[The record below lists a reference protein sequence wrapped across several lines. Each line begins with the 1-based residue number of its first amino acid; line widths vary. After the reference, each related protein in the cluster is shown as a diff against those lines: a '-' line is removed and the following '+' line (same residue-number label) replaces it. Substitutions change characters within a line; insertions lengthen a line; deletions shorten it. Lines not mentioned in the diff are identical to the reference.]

1 MLAVSNVSNLTFP
14 LNMYG
19 MFPACLRRTHLS
31 FTQHKTL
38 SLLLFCLFTPF
49 LVWNEKLVTSSHRRQ
64 LFRKLNSRH
73 CLFLMH
79 CTCLESKN
87 LWEGNLFQSSV
98 SCLFLALCSKHS
110 YTHCTCIA
118 YLLKEVTLIC
128 DVKSP
133 FNRILINI
141 CRCFIIRKT

>member
-1 MLAVSNVSNLTFP
+1 MLVLSNVSNLTFP

-31 FTQHKTL
+31 FIQYETL

-79 CTCLESKN
+79 CTCLESKS
-87 LWEGNLFQSSV
+87 LWEGNLLEFSIMSV
-98 SCLFLALCSKHS
+98 PGFMLKTSYLTVIVLALLTYSKKSHWS
-110 YTHCTCIA
+110 MMLSH
-118 YLLKEVTLIC
+118 LLIGY
-128 DVKSP
+128 S
-133 FNRILINI
+133 
-141 CRCFIIRKT
+141 